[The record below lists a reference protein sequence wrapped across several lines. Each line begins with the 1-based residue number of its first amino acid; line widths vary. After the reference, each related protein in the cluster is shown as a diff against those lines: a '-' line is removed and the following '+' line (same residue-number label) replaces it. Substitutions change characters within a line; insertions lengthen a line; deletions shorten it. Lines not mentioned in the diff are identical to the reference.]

1 MPVRK
6 QTQRGVRNLL
16 LAVAAACFPLAV
28 ASAQEPW
35 RFATD
40 SRVVAF
46 ADVHGAY
53 DELVA
58 LLRTTG
64 VIDAELKWVGG
75 EAHVVSLGDLI
86 DRGGGSRAVL
96 DLVMRLQ
103 GEAESAGG
111 RLHVVLGNH
120 EVMNLLADWRYVV
133 GADYEAF
140 AADET
145 QSERGAAYEA
155 YAAAAGGDS
164 PATRAAFDGAY
175 PRGYFA
181 RQAAFAPTGRYGR
194 WLRTLPALIVVND
207 TAYVHGGLPRVVAE
221 QGLEINE
228 RLHAD
233 LDRYF
238 GLRDRLVAGGV
249 LPAVDRR
256 RDGEA
261 ARAAAPPVDPAL
273 REARDAFVAAA
284 DAVELGPD
292 GPLWYRGSIYCKPIL
307 ERPTLEAALAR
318 LGATRVVVGH
328 TPTGDRR
335 VRALYDGKLVA
346 LDTGMLADYFYGRSA
361 ALLVDR
367 GAFEVQ
373 YVEPAVRGAVESGRA
388 LEYRRTAQ
396 DLGVALERGDI
407 VEVQKG
413 SSSEPWRVA
422 LRHDGADIGALFYP
436 RGSDAGGDFE
446 LAAAA
451 FDDLLGTDLVEPT
464 VARTIE
470 GQAGALQLRS
480 PDGVSD
486 RDRVARRLPF
496 SGWCPIE
503 PQLELMYTFD
513 LLTLNR
519 NRTGANV
526 VFGNDVTDLML
537 IDNGRAFGTERA
549 MPAGLERRG
558 LEIPLGMREA
568 LVALD
573 EQRLRAALGMWLDA
587 RRIEA
592 LLARRTQLLRGR

>member
-1 MPVRK
+1 
-6 QTQRGVRNLL
+6 
-16 LAVAAACFPLAV
+16 
-28 ASAQEPW
+28 
-35 RFATD
+35 
-40 SRVVAF
+40 
-46 ADVHGAY
+46 
-53 DELVA
+53 
-58 LLRTTG
+58 
-64 VIDAELKWVGG
+64 
-75 EAHVVSLGDLI
+75 
-86 DRGGGSRAVL
+86 
-96 DLVMRLQ
+96 
-103 GEAESAGG
+103 ESAGG

-346 LDTGMLADYFYGRSA
+346 LDTGMLADYFNGRSA

-367 GAFEVQ
+367 GA
-373 YVEPAVRGAVESGRA
+373 
-388 LEYRRTAQ
+388 LE
-396 DLGVALERGDI
+396 
-407 VEVQKG
+407 
-413 SSSEPWRVA
+413 
-422 LRHDGADIGALFYP
+422 
-436 RGSDAGGDFE
+436 
-446 LAAAA
+446 
-451 FDDLLGTDLVEPT
+451 
-464 VARTIE
+464 
-470 GQAGALQLRS
+470 
-480 PDGVSD
+480 
-486 RDRVARRLPF
+486 
-496 SGWCPIE
+496 
-503 PQLELMYTFD
+503 
-513 LLTLNR
+513 
-519 NRTGANV
+519 
-526 VFGNDVTDLML
+526 
-537 IDNGRAFGTERA
+537 
-549 MPAGLERRG
+549 
-558 LEIPLGMREA
+558 
-568 LVALD
+568 
-573 EQRLRAALGMWLDA
+573 
-587 RRIEA
+587 
-592 LLARRTQLLRGR
+592 